1 MTNAAQ
7 PLGDGAVDLEKLQTL
22 LALGCE
28 LDELDFKEY
37 LDLTNQKDK
46 VELVKDLAAMQSIP
60 TGGYVIVGVDGAGKP
75 SEKFGKL
82 VAAEFD
88 PANLYKIAANY
99 LPTLQLR
106 STTHELFGI
115 TVAII
120 HSLAPDP
127 PNIPILTKDGQYAND
142 NGKSSTV
149 FVAGDVFV
157 RRGTQSIRWTPA
169 DVPALLKPWEQA
181 IREDERRHM
190 SARIDEV
197 QVGTRGRDIA
207 RGPLGTLT
215 WRLASDEFDAAVLE
229 AMREQDEIT
238 LRRLF
243 LAFGADA
250 AVQLRTKQ
258 GDDFDLLLDRLIASL
273 ALTLTYGQ
281 QGWFREL
288 LVVLVD
294 LYRSVLDPLGSPN
307 PPNENAVAEKLMWR
321 IVVGVEAV
329 GGLAVRLR
337 CYWAIRALA
346 MPSPALS
353 RQIRE
358 PSWIRHALT
367 AASWARLLYTQPSS
381 EDAQPVEIGGPTVA
395 LARQLV
401 ERIPALRPDAEVPR
415 FELNTAP
422 EPFDKVLDS
431 LTQFDALWCVI
442 AVADSGRDNNQ
453 YPSFASF
460 YSHRSEP
467 ALEVLITDQAVREEL
482 LEERAGDL
490 KDAVARV
497 VSVAS
502 SCRFSSATSLGT
514 LHLP

>member
-106 STTHELFGI
+106 STTHELSGI

-207 RGPLGTLT
+207 RGPLGTLHVAVEAT
-215 WRLASDEFDAAVLE
+215 SSKRRCRAGSDARAGRDRPPA
-229 AMREQDEIT
+229 T
-238 LRRLF
+238 L
-243 LAFGADA
+243 LAFGANTA
-250 AVQLRTKQ
+250 SNSARSRATTET
-258 GDDFDLLLDRLIASL
+258 LLLRPAHRLARAHAHLRSAGLVPGTARRPGRPVFDRCW
-273 ALTLTYGQ
+273 T
-281 QGWFREL
+281 
-288 LVVLVD
+288 
-294 LYRSVLDPLGSPN
+294 RSGSPN
-307 PPNENAVAEKLMWR
+307 PA
-321 IVVGVEAV
+321 
-329 GGLAVRLR
+329 
-337 CYWAIRALA
+337 
-346 MPSPALS
+346 
-353 RQIRE
+353 
-358 PSWIRHALT
+358 
-367 AASWARLLYTQPSS
+367 
-381 EDAQPVEIGGPTVA
+381 PVERG
-395 LARQLV
+395 RQ
-401 ERIPALRPDAEVPR
+401 
-415 FELNTAP
+415 
-422 EPFDKVLDS
+422 
-431 LTQFDALWCVI
+431 
-442 AVADSGRDNNQ
+442 
-453 YPSFASF
+453 
-460 YSHRSEP
+460 RS
-467 ALEVLITDQAVREEL
+467 
-482 LEERAGDL
+482 
-490 KDAVARV
+490 
-497 VSVAS
+497 
-502 SCRFSSATSLGT
+502 
-514 LHLP
+514 